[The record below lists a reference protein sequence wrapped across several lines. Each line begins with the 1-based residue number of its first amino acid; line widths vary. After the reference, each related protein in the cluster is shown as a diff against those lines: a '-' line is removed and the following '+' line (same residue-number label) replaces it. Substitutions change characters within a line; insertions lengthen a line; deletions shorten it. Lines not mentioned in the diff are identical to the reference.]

1 MATQV
6 LNEED
11 HHLETMASQSLGEKL
26 RAQEQQR
33 PENNRNSM
41 QGIQSF
47 SNLIE
52 VTIRFLQIDPCLT
65 HLVLLSNLGV

>member
-11 HHLETMASQSLGEKL
+11 HHLGTMASQSLGEQLK
-26 RAQEQQR
+26 AQGQQR
-33 PENNRNSM
+33 PENNRNYM

-47 SNLIE
+47 SNFIE
-52 VTIRFLQIDPCLT
+52 VTKFLLINPHLT